1 MVKKLLYR
9 FLPFKDVH
17 IVNKDFRKGDLALL
31 DESSLRKMWL
41 RNLRNLL
48 VTGVFLVFIGIGLFW
63 VGRLENPSYFEETS
77 SKYEAYKKEEEI
89 LGKSLDVLY
98 GKDNWEMGIYQT
110 KLDAFRVIVKKDGKS
125 VERYYRV
132 IGGEVYEVQF

>member
-1 MVKKLLYR
+1 MVKKLLYK
-9 FLPFKDVH
+9 FLPFKDVRL
-17 IVNKDFRKGDLALL
+17 VNKEFRKEDLELL
-31 DESSLRKMWL
+31 DETSLRKMWL

-48 VTGVFLVFIGIGLFW
+48 VTGVFLVFIGVGLFW

-98 GKDNWEMGIYQT
+98 GKGNWKMGIYQT
-110 KLDAFRVIVKKDGKS
+110 KLDAFRVIIKKDGKS

>member
-1 MVKKLLYR
+1 MVKKLLYK
-9 FLPFKDVH
+9 FLPFKD
-17 IVNKDFRKGDLALL
+17 IRLVNKDFRKEDLELL

-63 VGRLENPSYFEETS
+63 IGRLEKPSYFEETS

>member
-1 MVKKLLYR
+1 MVKKLLYK
-9 FLPFKDVH
+9 FLPFKDVRL
-17 IVNKDFRKGDLALL
+17 VNKDFRKEDLALL

-48 VTGVFLVFIGIGLFW
+48 VTGVFLVFVGIGLFW
-63 VGRLENPSYFEETS
+63 IGRLEKPSYFEDTS

>member
-1 MVKKLLYR
+1 MVKKLLYK
-9 FLPFKDVH
+9 FLPFKDVRL
-17 IVNKDFRKGDLALL
+17 VNKDFSREDLELL
-31 DESSLRKMWL
+31 DKSSLRKMWL

-63 VGRLENPSYFEETS
+63 IGRLEKPSYFEETS
-77 SKYEAYKKEEEI
+77 SKYESYKKEEEI

-98 GKDNWEMGIYQT
+98 GKGNWEMGIYQT
-110 KLDAFRVIVKKDGKS
+110 KLDAFRVIIKKDGES

>member
-1 MVKKLLYR
+1 M
-9 FLPFKDVH
+9 
-17 IVNKDFRKGDLALL
+17 L
-31 DESSLRKMWL
+31 DESSLRKLWL

-48 VTGVFLVFIGIGLFW
+48 VTGVFLVFVGIGLFW